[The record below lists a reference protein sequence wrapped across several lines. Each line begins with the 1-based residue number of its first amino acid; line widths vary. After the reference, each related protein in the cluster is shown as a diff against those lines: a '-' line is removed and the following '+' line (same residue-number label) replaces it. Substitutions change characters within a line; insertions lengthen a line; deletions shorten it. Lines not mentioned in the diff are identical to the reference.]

1 VFRLRWRRRPNV
13 GGRRYGRWRQFCEV
27 LFPSVEITNDDES
40 VSWSSNVS
48 GLSLPLCLVINIDQ
62 LALFFGGAGS
72 VAQLY
77 SCPIWATSP
86 QQPKRSYL
94 WCPNSHTL
102 GNTVETLLPWSQLGP
117 CFTDTGGPP
126 NFYCGLSGEHPLAKC
141 QHTPACNVFG
151 GSAALLYS
159 CPLSGLCVCNVTDSF
174 VDYCTI
180 YKSAF

>member
-1 VFRLRWRRRPNV
+1 MKTVLR
-13 GGRRYGRWRQFCEV
+13 G

-94 WCPNSHTL
+94 
-102 GNTVETLLPWSQLGP
+102 
-117 CFTDTGGPP
+117 
-126 NFYCGLSGEHPLAKC
+126 
-141 QHTPACNVFG
+141 
-151 GSAALLYS
+151 
-159 CPLSGLCVCNVTDSF
+159 
-174 VDYCTI
+174 
-180 YKSAF
+180 